1 MRNKQTISAP
11 EESVLE
17 TICCSNKT
25 VHYKQTVCAPEES
38 VLETIGCSNKT
49 VHDKQ
54 TISAAEQT
62 NLCNTNKQICAP
74 TNLFIY
80 KQSVASTKLW
90 TTNNQSVRQ
99 KNVLNCKKS
108 IAFSRTVLQRVK
120 LFVNIVLLVVDYIF
134 VYKSKKQPCN
144 YKVLDASMICTLQK
158 KNNNNNLCSRR
169 SLLGANQFG
178 AVS

>member
-1 MRNKQTISAP
+1 
-11 EESVLE
+11 
-17 TICCSNKT
+17 
-25 VHYKQTVCAPEES
+25 
-38 VLETIGCSNKT
+38 
-49 VHDKQ
+49 
-54 TISAAEQT
+54 
-62 NLCNTNKQICAP
+62 
-74 TNLFIY
+74 LFIY